1 MKITDVQQGQVPDPV
16 RGKNTRRGAEG
27 GFQEI
32 MEQET
37 RKDRACGPGVPGAAG
52 APPPDGVQIIPGL
65 EKVDGV
71 HSGGPKEMLLAEI
84 RETLDVIDHYAT
96 DLGNR
101 NLSTAEMRPLVE
113 HLEGR
118 LEGLRRMEENGELPE
133 TVRDVVSDLVITIGT
148 EVAKFGRG
156 DYE

>member
-1 MKITDVQQGQVPDPV
+1 MKITDAQQGQIPGRVD
-16 RGKNTRRGAEG
+16 GKSTRRNDEG
-27 GFQEI
+27 GFQKV
-32 MEQET
+32 MEQVAQ
-37 RKDRACGPGVPGAAG
+37 KDRGAAGAPGVAG
-52 APPPDGVQIIPGL
+52 APPPDGVQIVPGL

-71 HSGGPKEMLLAEI
+71 HAGGPKEMLLREI
-84 RETLDVIDHYAT
+84 RETLDVIDHYAA

-118 LEGLRRMEENGELPE
+118 LEGLRRMEKAGELPE
-133 TVRDVVSDLVITIGT
+133 AVRDVVSDLAITIGT

>member
-1 MKITDVQQGQVPDPV
+1 MKITDTQQSQVPGSVND
-16 RGKNTRRGAEG
+16 KSTRRHEDG
-27 GFQEI
+27 GFQKI
-32 MEQET
+32 MEQAAQ
-37 RKDRACGPGVPGAAG
+37 KDRAGGPGVAGAAG

-65 EKVDGV
+65 EKADGV

-84 RETLDVIDHYAT
+84 RETLDMIDHYAT

>member
-1 MKITDVQQGQVPDPV
+1 MKITDAQQGQVPGPV
-16 RGKNTRRGAEG
+16 DGKSTRRSDEG
-27 GFQEI
+27 GFQKV
-32 MEQET
+32 MEQVAQ
-37 RKDRACGPGVPGAAG
+37 KDRGGTGAPGAAG
-52 APPPDGVQIIPGL
+52 APPPDGVQIVPGL
-65 EKVDGV
+65 ERVDGV
-71 HSGGPKEMLLAEI
+71 QSGGPKEMLLTEI
-84 RETLDVIDHYAT
+84 RETLDVIDHYAA

-118 LEGLRRMEENGELPE
+118 LEGLRRMEKDGELPE
-133 TVRDVVSDLVITIGT
+133 TVRNVVSDLVITIGT

>member
-1 MKITDVQQGQVPDPV
+1 MKITDTQQSRVPGPV
-16 RGKNTRRGAEG
+16 NDKTTRRGEEG
-27 GFQEI
+27 GFQKI
-32 MEQET
+32 MEQAAQ
-37 RKDRACGPGVPGAAG
+37 KDRAGGPGVPGAAG
-52 APPPDGVQIIPGL
+52 APPPDGVQIVPGL
-65 EKVDGV
+65 EKADGV
-71 HSGGPKEMLLAEI
+71 HPGGPKEMLLAEI

-96 DLGNR
+96 DLGDR

-118 LEGLRRMEENGELPE
+118 LEGLRRMEENAELPE
-133 TVRDVVSDLVITIGT
+133 PVRDVVSDLVITIGT